1 MVKNNKNYTFLLP
14 IEILDRLKTHAENG
28 QVASVNSA
36 VREAI
41 EAYVVEVDKKYLYEQ
56 MKEAADNQAFMDDL
70 TSAMG
75 DFSDLDHEALQEKKL

>member
-1 MVKNNKNYTFLLP
+1 MRNNKNYTFLLP
-14 IEILDRLKTHAENG
+14 IEMLDRLKSHAENG

-56 MKEAADNQAFMDDL
+56 MKEAANNQEFMDDL
-70 TSAMG
+70 TSAMS
-75 DFSDLDHEALQEKKL
+75 DFSDLDYEALQEKK